1 MFHNVQIKKAVVNYF
16 CFTATP
22 RLVGLKPPYWIFC
35 KFSNNLFLS
44 YLVNSALHGNYV
56 IILNT
61 KTQLYSTVKQEAG
74 CSTLQ
79 KQHLI
84 FLTILDMIFGHKL
97 YNLVKKKKIPNNSAF
112 NSTDFFISLYKGLL
126 LKEIYK
132 IVV

>member
-61 KTQLYSTVKQEAG
+61 KTLLYTS
-74 CSTLQ
+74 LNP
-79 KQHLI
+79 LI
-84 FLTILDMIFGHKL
+84 LTRLVFNIAKTTSNLPYNFRHDFFGHKL
-97 YNLVKKKKIPNNSAF
+97 YNLVKKRFLTIQLSILLIFSFLYIKV
-112 NSTDFFISLYKGLL
+112 FF
-126 LKEIYK
+126 
-132 IVV
+132 